1 MSKCDHQRYAESVE
15 CRDCKIE
22 QLQAENARLKRIID
36 PHIDA
41 DGNFDKQGFDWAVL
55 EEIERLKEL
64 ILQGEDFIEEEW
76 QTVRSFGVLRA
87 KQWYG
92 GMMDEI
98 AKIKAA
104 PPQKGQE
111 NE

>member
-1 MSKCDHQRYAESVE
+1 MP
-15 CRDCKIE
+15 KIINME
-22 QLQAENARLKRIID
+22 TGEENTLIPKKEIVQLQAENQQQAEQIEGLEKIIEVRD
-36 PHIDA
+36 MQVNELQA
-41 DGNFDKQGFDWAVL
+41 ENA
-55 EEIERLKEL
+55 RLKEL

-92 GMMDEI
+92 AMMDEI

-104 PPQKGQE
+104 PPQKGE
-111 NE
+111 